1 MNEGKKISYTV
12 TPNNPGQTPITIETN
27 KKIEQTI
34 EVLEEVHTKVEEPK
48 VENI

>member
-27 KKIEQTI
+27 KKIEKK
-34 EVLEEVHTKVEEPK
+34 EEREEEK
-48 VENI
+48 KDDEADA